1 MLLSMTGFGEA
12 HRQEAHLSV
21 RVELRT
27 VNSRFLK
34 LTLKATEGYGS
45 LESQI
50 ETAIRGRIKRGTV
63 QMILRVERQATADDY
78 QINATVL
85 ASYRKQLDK
94 LHDRLHV
101 AESVDLESLLML
113 PGVVDEKQAHGAH
126 VQDDWPLI
134 EQVLGEAIDNLSRM
148 RQDEGA
154 AMAAD
159 LRQNCAEVAT
169 HLAAIEARAPQVA
182 ESYRGRLVDRLNKLL
197 GEHGVTVTPAE
208 VVREVGLFAERVD
221 ISEEI
226 VRLRSHLTQ
235 FDEYMRQEESS
246 GRKLEFM
253 LQEMNREVNTIGAKA
268 NDGELARHVVEI
280 KAAIERMREMV
291 QNVE

>member
-12 HRQEAHLSV
+12 RRQDANLSIHI
-21 RVELRT
+21 ELRT
-27 VNSRFLK
+27 VNSRYLK
-34 LTLKATEGYGS
+34 LTLRASEGYGS

-50 ETAIRGRIKRGTV
+50 ETAIRGRIKRGTL
-63 QMILRVERQATADDY
+63 QMNLRVERQATADDY

-85 ASYRKQLDK
+85 ASYRRQLEK

-101 AESVDLESLLML
+101 SQSVDLESLLAL
-113 PGVVDEKQAHGAH
+113 PGVVDEKSAHGAH
-126 VQDDWPLI
+126 VLDDWPLI
-134 EQVLGEAIDNLSRM
+134 ESVLGEAIDSLSTM
-148 RQDEGA
+148 RQGEGA

-159 LRQNCAEVAT
+159 LKQNCADVTT
-169 HLAAIEARAPQVA
+169 HLAAIEVRAPSVA
-182 ESYRGRLVDRLNKLL
+182 EGYRGRLVDRLNKLL
-197 GEHGVTVTPAE
+197 GEHSVTVTPAD

-226 VRLRSHLTQ
+226 VRLRSHLVQ
-235 FDEYMRQEESS
+235 FDDYMKQSESS